1 MEASV
6 NGSTEPPPLRR
17 SRIARP
23 AHAAPSHGLRVEHT
37 LANKIRSLSGF
48 ALGLRSREAV
58 MVHGPRRLG
67 CLKQGLKPSDALRV
81 RVCDRNSSLVCRT
94 VGGWLRSNLYGPT
107 LIPVHTW
114 FDW

>member
-1 MEASV
+1 MV
-6 NGSTEPPPLRR
+6 
-17 SRIARP
+17 RP
-23 AHAAPSHGLRVEHT
+23 AQCLLTIPTMAKSAHFSGRTIKPLDGFKPPDGFKPSHGLRVEHT

-94 VGGWLRSNLYGPT
+94 VGYA
-107 LIPVHTW
+107 LISMGRL
-114 FDW
+114 